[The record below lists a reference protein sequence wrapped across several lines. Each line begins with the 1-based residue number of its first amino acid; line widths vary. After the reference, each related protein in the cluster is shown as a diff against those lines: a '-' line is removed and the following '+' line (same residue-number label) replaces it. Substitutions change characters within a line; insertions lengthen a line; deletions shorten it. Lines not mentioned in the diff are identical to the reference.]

1 MTSTAIDKNDASL
14 TNNPKADIDAALA
27 TLDPCNHEH
36 KVVLREVNFNNLIA
50 HLEAAGV
57 ASVDVDFDGCGDS
70 GSIEEASCFDANET
84 PMTLTDSPIEMDLL
98 VVDHGHFDSTSQKW
112 VSEIVR
118 KTLPLAQ
125 ALDDF
130 IEDEVEGTGINWYD
144 NDGGFGYWRLNV
156 AERLLDFEINV
167 RYTESNCEHS
177 ADEVP
182 ELEMVAEQ
190 ANNLGIS
197 ALLKPAL
204 SRSAKT
210 KEAREEAERAAKEL
224 SSQNATI
231 REAYSKAAKPAIQ
244 L

>member
-1 MTSTAIDKNDASL
+1 MTTTVIATNAASAPMDST
-14 TNNPKADIDAALA
+14 ADIDAALA

-36 KVVLREVNFNNLIA
+36 KAVLREVNFNNLIA

-70 GSIEEASCFDANET
+70 GSIDEASCFDADGV
-84 PMTLTDSPIEMDLL
+84 PMTLTGSPIEMDLL
-98 VVDHGHFDSTSQKW
+98 VVDRGHFDSTSQKW
-112 VSEIVR
+112 VSKIVR

-125 ALDDF
+125 ALDGF
-130 IEDEVEGTGINWYD
+130 IEDEVDGTGINWYD

-156 AERLLDFEINV
+156 AERQLDFEINV
-167 RYTESNCEHS
+167 RYTESTCEHS

-190 ANNLGIS
+190 AHNLGIS

-204 SRSAKT
+204 SRSAQT
-210 KEAREEAERAAKEL
+210 KEAREEAERTAKEL

-231 REAYSKAAKPAIQ
+231 REAYSRAAKPAIQ